1 MRMLTA
7 FTVALSLSAA
17 GQVFTGQAFAGEHHA
32 PSAHAPTAQASAA
45 QASAAPATRA
55 EAKTDLTN
63 HVGTE
68 SPMEKQMHRQEIVTQ
83 AATSAMSI
91 SNSRPQ
97 STLKILG
104 K

>member
-17 GQVFTGQAFAGEHHA
+17 GQVFTGQVFAGEHHA

-45 QASAAPATRA
+45 PASRA
-55 EAKTDLTN
+55 EVKTDVTN
-63 HVGTE
+63 HVKTE
-68 SPMEKQMHRQEIVTQ
+68 SPMERQMHKQEIVTQ
-83 AATSAMSI
+83 AATSALSI
-91 SNSRPQ
+91 ANSRPQ